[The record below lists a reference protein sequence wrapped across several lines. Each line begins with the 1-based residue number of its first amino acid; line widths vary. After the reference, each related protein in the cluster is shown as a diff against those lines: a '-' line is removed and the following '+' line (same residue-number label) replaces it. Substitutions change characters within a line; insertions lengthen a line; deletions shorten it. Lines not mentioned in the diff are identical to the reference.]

1 MLIASFSSDS
11 PCLFLKL
18 VGKLNSREV
27 DKSYGGEK
35 ERLKGKKTPKIKKG
49 EKEENQLQES
59 SDHCSFLET
68 FI

>member
-11 PCLFLKL
+11 PCLLFLKL

-35 ERLKGKKTPKIKKG
+35 ERLKGKKKK
-49 EKEENQLQES
+49 
-59 SDHCSFLET
+59 
-68 FI
+68 